1 MKNISVPTKIF
12 CTERINPDG
21 ESVCVDLAAH
31 DVDLVPDLLGLE
43 LGDEHGLVLV
53 LPLLGDDVEAGEG
66 FPQPE
71 VHDPVGGE
79 VSLGHGVVGALPGLP
94 LAPLPDIV
102 HAAHPHHLQHHH
114 MKYMVS
120 RLSGIS
126 TWR

>member
-1 MKNISVPTKIF
+1 MPTKIF

-66 FPQPE
+66 LPQPE

-102 HAAHPHHLQHHH
+102 HAPHPHHLQHHQI
-114 MKYMVS
+114 VGLQVI
-120 RLSGIS
+120 RD
-126 TWR
+126 T